1 MQLVE
6 SNLMNIKFDILESN
20 SNRDGDGV
28 VWVKDDGIEVDWGDS
43 VGVVEAM
50 DLGSDTMK
58 DLELE
63 GV

>member
-1 MQLVE
+1 ME
-6 SNLMNIKFDILESN
+6 SNIKG
-20 SNRDGDGV
+20 DGDRV
-28 VWVKDDGIEVDWGDS
+28 VWAEDDGIEVDWEDF

-50 DLGSDTMK
+50 GLGSDTMK